1 MISFFCF
8 RKKRDY
14 VVTSE
19 QKGERE
25 REREKEIFKICMEG
39 LSFIAANYFLRSLS
53 IGFILLMMLCVC
65 VL

>member
-19 QKGERE
+19 QKEERE
-25 REREKEIFKICMEG
+25 RERKK
-39 LSFIAANYFLRSLS
+39 SSKY
-53 IGFILLMMLCVC
+53 VW
-65 VL
+65 